1 MDIQENKKVVKETI
15 LSKKESLQSI
25 SPKRELKSNLDDK
38 KKKEKKCKKRKKN
51 KSKKCKIC
59 NKKVGVVL
67 YTCKCNTEYIFCGK
81 HKLPNNHECTFD
93 FKEYYKKQITQNN
106 PKIEFDKFNKF

>member
-1 MDIQENKKVVKETI
+1 MSTPEFTGQEINYGYKKAIHSDSELVKKQNHT
-15 LSKKESLQSI
+15 S
-25 SPKRELKSNLDDK
+25 
-38 KKKEKKCKKRKKN
+38 RKQLTR
-51 KSKKCKIC
+51 CKIC

-93 FKEYYKKQITQNN
+93 FKEYYIT
-106 PKIEFDKFNKF
+106 KSKC